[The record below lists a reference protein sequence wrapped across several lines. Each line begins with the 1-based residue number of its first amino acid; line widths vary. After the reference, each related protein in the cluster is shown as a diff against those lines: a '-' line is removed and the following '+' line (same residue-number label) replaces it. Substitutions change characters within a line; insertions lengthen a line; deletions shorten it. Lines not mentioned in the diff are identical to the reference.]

1 MTLHCSCV
9 QTAVIALNEFSAMRA
24 TRNRPAPLST
34 NAALPDAASGD
45 PAPIGTVTVL
55 PDTLAL
61 MTLSVVFPPPPVVGP
76 GAVGLLLPPHPSA
89 SEATVTIDI
98 A

>member
-9 QTAVIALNEFSAMRA
+9 QTAVMALNEFSAMRA
-24 TRNRPAPLST
+24 TRNLPAPLST
-34 NAALPDAASGD
+34 NAALPEAESGD

-61 MTLSVVFPPPPVVGP
+61 MTLRVVLPPPGVGD
-76 GAVGLLLPPHPSA
+76 GFVGLLLPPHPSA